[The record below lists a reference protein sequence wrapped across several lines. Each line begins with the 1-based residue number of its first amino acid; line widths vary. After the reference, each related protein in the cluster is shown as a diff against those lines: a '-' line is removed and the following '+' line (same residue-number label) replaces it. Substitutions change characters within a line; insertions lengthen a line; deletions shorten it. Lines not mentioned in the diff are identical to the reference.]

1 LGDVRVIISVDKLV
15 DLVVNMVIMG
25 DVADVL
31 GVADIRR
38 SKWDILYEI
47 VYIMGFELNSVK
59 HA

>member
-1 LGDVRVIISVDKLV
+1 MRVIISVVKLV